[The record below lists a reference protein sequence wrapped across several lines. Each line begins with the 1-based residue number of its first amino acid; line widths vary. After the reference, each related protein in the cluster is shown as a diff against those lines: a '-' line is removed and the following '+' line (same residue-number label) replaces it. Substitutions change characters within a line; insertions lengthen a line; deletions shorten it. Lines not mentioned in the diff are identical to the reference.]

1 MPLTR
6 INANSLIN
14 LAEVKGD
21 SLRVHSPI
29 LSTNV
34 IVDADENAICA
45 GPLEIA
51 DGVTLTVNGNL
62 TIA

>member
-21 SLRVHSPI
+21 SLRVHSPV
-29 LSTNV
+29 LSTDV
-34 IVDADENAICA
+34 IIDADENAICA

-51 DGVTLTVNGNL
+51 DGVTLTINGNL

>member
-21 SLRVHSPI
+21 SLRVHSPV

-51 DGVTLTVNGNL
+51 DGVTLTINGNL